1 MNEFDALL
9 AASGIALV
17 EHFDRQRLLD
27 AGFSPR
33 RIGEWRMVHDVYFG
47 ATRWTAKQR
56 EALALARGSGFTLD
70 QLVLVEKQLRSLD
83 DDSTRWKLRHTLLQ
97 FRGSYEALRRHAKE
111 IAPQPPKKRPRAQV
125 IFFAAQM
132 GMRTMLVT
140 APERDITDIE
150 TALRT
155 GLDPTL
161 PEAPQMVGPLL
172 DAMRSE
178 SGIPHAVPRPAVLV
192 PLPEH
197 LKILAGDG
205 DEVLLGCSDGTT
217 MTGAEYLQRFHG
229 AELEVALFHPEAGPV
244 NLYRGARFA
253 NQKQRDLLRLAQPVC
268 AAPDCKRAADHCEA
282 HHITPWA
289 RGGETNLANLA
300 PLCRY
305 HNRVNDDVG
314 TGTRGRIVRRR
325 GRLYWRSP
333 RGYLVANRCGNRG
346 AMELLFA

>member
-1 MNEFDALL
+1 MNEFDTLL

-33 RIGEWRMVHDVYFG
+33 RIGEWRMVHAVYFG

-70 QLVLVEKQLRSLD
+70 QLVLVEKQLRPLD
-83 DDSTRWKLRHTLLQ
+83 DDTTRWKLRHTLLQ

-111 IAPQPPKKRPRAQV
+111 IVPQPPKKKPRAQV
-125 IFFAAQM
+125 IFFAAQK

-155 GLDPTL
+155 ELDPTL

-314 TGTRGRIVRRR
+314 TGKRGHIVRRR